1 MLFAVGDWE
10 SDDAGDVVEDI
21 ARVVVVEKAG
31 GGGEGGGVFFGEEE
45 EEDEKRGG
53 RAAFRKGDRILKG
66 VDALK
71 GGRHFSKGV

>member
-31 GGGEGGGVFFGEEE
+31 GGGEGGGVFLGKKKKKT
-45 EEDEKRGG
+45 KRGVVERRLG
-53 RAAFRKGDRILKG
+53 KEIEY
-66 VDALK
+66 
-71 GGRHFSKGV
+71 